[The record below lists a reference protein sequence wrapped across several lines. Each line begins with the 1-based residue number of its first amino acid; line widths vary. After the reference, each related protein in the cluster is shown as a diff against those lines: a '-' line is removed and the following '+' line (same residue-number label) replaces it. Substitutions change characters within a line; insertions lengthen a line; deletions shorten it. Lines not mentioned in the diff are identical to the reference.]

1 LDHDG
6 WISYKEYFEFLRYY
20 FGTESL
26 VYKEKLHA
34 VVKKEPL
41 DPYAKLSLEERFAR
55 ITIDQLLLL
64 LKAYKLQPFD
74 RAELLRI
81 LLEIFGLH
89 PHEVEYVIHNFF
101 RYDVISNGYFLDT
114 DVARILL
121 ELYFA
126 ELILLRLHRDK
137 KIARWAQRLISLEEF
152 LLLIDL
158 ASSWMKIRHEKSLLE
173 AIFKIIDT
181 NADGFISYKEF
192 IAFVRRYLG
201 GRLCN

>member
-1 LDHDG
+1 
-6 WISYKEYFEFLRYY
+6 
-20 FGTESL
+20 
-26 VYKEKLHA
+26 V
-34 VVKKEPL
+34 
-41 DPYAKLSLEERFAR
+41 
-55 ITIDQLLLL
+55 
-64 LKAYKLQPFD
+64 YKLQPFD
-74 RAELLRI
+74 RAELIKI

-89 PHEVEYVIHNFF
+89 SHEVEYVIHN
-101 RYDVISNGYFLDT
+101 LDT

-152 LLLIDL
+152 LLLIDR

-192 IAFVRRYLG
+192 ISFVRKYLG
-201 GRLCN
+201 GRVCNEDFKDPFEGHTEKTEEAFYGSVWTELRALYSHYVKGKFLTEQEL